1 MELRLDRLTKQFG
14 SAIAVDR
21 LSATLTPGVYGL
33 LGANGAGKTTLMRKI
48 CDVLKPTSGSV
59 VWNGAP
65 IERLGERYRSVLGY
79 LPQDFG
85 YYPDFSALDFM
96 LYLSALKGLDSKAAK
111 RRSME
116 LLDLV
121 GLKNVAKRKVKTF
134 SGGMKQRL
142 GIAQAVINDPQV
154 LVLDEPTAGLDPKER
169 VRFRNL
175 ISALAQD
182 KVVILSTHIVSDV
195 EYIADEILIMR
206 AGQIVASG
214 TIEEIL
220 AQVSGVVWECVVT
233 PREADVMSARMAVG
247 NVRYDHAGMAIVR
260 IVSDT
265 APHSSARLV
274 EPTLEDVYLYI
285 FQEGSV
291 SQENRPHDSR
301 NARRGGRRG

>member
-33 LGANGAGKTTLMRKI
+33 LGANGAGKTTLMRII